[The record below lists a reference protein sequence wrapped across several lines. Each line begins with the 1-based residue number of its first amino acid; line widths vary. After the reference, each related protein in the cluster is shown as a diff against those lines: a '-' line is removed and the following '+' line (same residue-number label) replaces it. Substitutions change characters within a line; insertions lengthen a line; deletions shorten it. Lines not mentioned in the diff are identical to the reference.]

1 MLTFEEAEAM
11 LTPER
16 RSELARCMLDS
27 NAAMPADLTEAER
40 TFFFG
45 LSIFCEYESRDEV
58 EAYIL

>member
-1 MLTFEEAEAM
+1 MMTFEEAEAL

-16 RSELARCMLDS
+16 RSDLARCMLDPD
-27 NAAMPADLTEAER
+27 AAMPADLNEAER